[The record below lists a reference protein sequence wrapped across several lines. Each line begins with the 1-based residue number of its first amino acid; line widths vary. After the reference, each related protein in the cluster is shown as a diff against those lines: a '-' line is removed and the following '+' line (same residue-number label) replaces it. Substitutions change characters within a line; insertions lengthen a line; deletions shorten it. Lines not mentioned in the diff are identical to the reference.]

1 MLFIS
6 HVCLMLCSV
15 LYIHCHLIPAAWRVV
30 IIFPFSKWGKR
41 DSEKFAAHSGPLRWP
56 SIARIHQSHTFSA
69 LPCDLPGVTSWSRFF
84 DLPPPILFSNINL
97 QMFQSFLVSGRSWNT
112 ERNSWRKEQFAKHPV
127 QLTLRASERRRP
139 PPGSPG
145 HPLHCK
151 GQGALDVI
159 LPDFPATHTPD

>member
-6 HVCLMLCSV
+6 HVCLMLLCSV

-69 LPCDLPGVTSWSRFF
+69 LPSDLPGVTSWSRFF

-97 QMFQSFLVSGRSWNT
+97 QMFQSFLVGEVEIQKEIPGERSNL
-112 ERNSWRKEQFAKHPV
+112 RNIQSSSRSEHRRGEAPHLGLPVTPYTAKA
-127 QLTLRASERRRP
+127 R
-139 PPGSPG
+139 G
-145 HPLHCK
+145 H
-151 GQGALDVI
+151 
-159 LPDFPATHTPD
+159 